1 MEKADWDII
10 KEIKENVGIPVIANG
25 SIYTF

>member
-10 KEIKENVGIPVIANG
+10 KEIKENLSIPVIANG